1 MTMTGLF
8 SKTSS
13 QPARRQ
19 IQIKKV
25 VDNILVLPNQEYRII
40 LETSSINF
48 ELKSEDEQDVIID
61 SFQNFLN
68 ALPCQMQILVR
79 VREIDIDKY
88 VEDIAKFKD
97 KEKETVYK
105 KQIESYSAFVKK
117 LVSGNSILSRRFYII
132 LPYHHPDKHEDWKVI
147 KEHLNLN
154 RDIVMKGLER
164 MQMKA
169 WELTSLEILNLF
181 YTFYNPE
188 SVKTQTIT
196 KETLTTL
203 FKYNYV

>member
-1 MTMTGLF
+1 M
-8 SKTSS
+8 KPVSS
-13 QPARRQ
+13 RGQ
-19 IQIKKV
+19 IQVKKI
-25 VDNILVLPNQEYRII
+25 VDHILVLPNQEYRLI

-48 ELKSEDEQDVIID
+48 ELKSEEEQDVMID

-68 ALPCQMQILVR
+68 ALPCQIQILVR

-88 VEDIAKFKD
+88 AEDIARSKD

-105 KQIESYSAFVKK
+105 RQIESYSAFVKK

-132 LPYHHPDKHEDWKVI
+132 LPYHHPDKHEDWNMI

-154 RDIVMKGLER
+154 RDIVIKGLER

-169 WELTSLEILNLF
+169 KTLSSLEVINLF

-188 SVKTQTIT
+188 SVKTQAIS
-196 KETLTTL
+196 KETLSAL
-203 FKYNYV
+203 FTHNYV